1 MVDISYYFMQRLM
14 IISYATLK
22 AYFIEEISELENL
35 LQYNVYSFP
44 ISQQNTS
51 TQLLSLS

>member
-1 MVDISYYFMQRLM
+1 MVDILYYFMQRLK

-44 ISQQNTS
+44 IS
-51 TQLLSLS
+51 